1 VILGI
6 EGKAEYRNML
16 RLLDL
21 HITAVVF
28 HATMVSSLYGFE
40 KARNAEYYVVRLR
53 FVARS

>member
-1 VILGI
+1 MILGI